1 MPQWPHQKRRDA
13 QKSKDGW
20 IPADQLLDEWG
31 RVSDNVVIDFIRWCN
46 NPPLSTSNITS
57 DVATFKAGQLA
68 ALDYFLNQ
76 IDKGRKSDGIKN
88 KKG

>member
-1 MPQWPHQKRRDA
+1 MPNWPHQKRREA
-13 QKSKDGW
+13 LQTDGDW

-46 NPPLSTSNITS
+46 NPPLSASNITS

-68 ALDYFLNQ
+68 ALEQFLKQ
-76 IDKGRKSDGIKN
+76 IDKGRNRDGDQ
-88 KKG
+88 KG